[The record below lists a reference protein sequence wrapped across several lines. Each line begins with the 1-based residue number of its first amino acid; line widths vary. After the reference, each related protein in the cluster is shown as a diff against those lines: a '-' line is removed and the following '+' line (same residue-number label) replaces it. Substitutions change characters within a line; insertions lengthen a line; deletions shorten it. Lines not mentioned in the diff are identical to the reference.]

1 MLQSALGSHADD
13 EICIPQFYEQ
23 RYFINYFGGYY
34 VHQVFLNDNV
44 ELDAKTYID
53 LTNLDVDKKLGP
65 IRGDIYLE
73 FPITLLL

>member
-1 MLQSALGSHADD
+1 MLQRALGNEAIDK
-13 EICIPQFYEQ
+13 ICIPPFYDQ
-23 RYFINYFGGYY
+23 RHFINYFGGYY
-34 VHQVFLNDNV
+34 VQQVFLNDNV

-73 FPITLLL
+73 FPITLQ